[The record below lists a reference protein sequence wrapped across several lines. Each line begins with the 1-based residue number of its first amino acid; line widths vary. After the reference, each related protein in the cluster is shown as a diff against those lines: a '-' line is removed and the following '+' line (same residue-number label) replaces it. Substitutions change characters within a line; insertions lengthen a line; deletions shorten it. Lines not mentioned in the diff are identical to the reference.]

1 MVYEA
6 MRMDVIAQRP
16 PDKQYIMHY
25 HSDTREIGRQMAE
38 LNVPTVMLT
47 HLIPA
52 PVTNADKQA
61 FIDEVREGGYRGEIM
76 VCDDLDTVTLGDGS
90 SV

>member
-1 MVYEA
+1 
-6 MRMDVIAQRP
+6 
-16 PDKQYIMHY
+16 
-25 HSDTREIGRQMAE
+25 MAE